1 MEKEKIADFP
11 MMNVSWDETGERLYF
26 MNADEIRDSG
36 DSPVYVYNGESVSE
50 VSPGLRAECFGFIYE
65 DAELTGEIGYLTEE
79 EIWNGTYHILDLS
92 DGRIRQEQLDEY
104 VPYEQEDTRIISEGG
119 DPEIVRHLKDNE
131 LCVSFGGDTVSLGP
145 ARYFDTIG
153 DHILYIPEEAQSD
166 GWTMVS
172 SSFLRADRMELKAYN
187 YETGE
192 IKTVSN
198 DIAGISINSELL
210 GDGVVYMTPQS
221 QLKLVTE
228 PVEKSETV
236 YPNKGLHRYGKPV
249 TIMRLSRVS
258 WQKPYLYKVDS
269 DGNVTQLT
277 DCHTEKW
284 LYVPNG
290 SREAEF
296 SA

>member
-1 MEKEKIADFP
+1 MLYSEEADYTRTIVYSDGNSGEIRKDAVYLYKFRITENGVEKEKIADFP

-92 DGRIRQEQLDEY
+92 DGSIRQEQLDEY

-172 SSFLRADRMELKAYN
+172 SSFLRADRMELKAYVR
-187 YETGE
+187 TL
-192 IKTVSN
+192 
-198 DIAGISINSELL
+198 ISRSLIVCNF
-210 GDGVVYMTPQS
+210 VKMTQD
-221 QLKLVTE
+221 
-228 PVEKSETV
+228 
-236 YPNKGLHRYGKPV
+236 RA
-249 TIMRLSRVS
+249 
-258 WQKPYLYKVDS
+258 D
-269 DGNVTQLT
+269 
-277 DCHTEKW
+277 
-284 LYVPNG
+284 
-290 SREAEF
+290 
-296 SA
+296 